1 VRVSQAALFPCRSRG
16 DIFASLGDYTMAIV
30 NYSQTIKLNP
40 DDEKTYFQRA
50 SIFEK
55 TGMLYFDASSFD
67 NGL

>member
-1 VRVSQAALFPCRSRG
+1 
-16 DIFASLGDYTMAIV
+16 MAIV